1 MRTLHVALEPREGG
15 FAKKNLKKS
24 KKKAPFR
31 KVQDEGHTKK
41 KDPLG
46 RDESVELF

>member
-15 FAKKNLKKS
+15 FAKKIKKS

-41 KDPLG
+41 KAPLG